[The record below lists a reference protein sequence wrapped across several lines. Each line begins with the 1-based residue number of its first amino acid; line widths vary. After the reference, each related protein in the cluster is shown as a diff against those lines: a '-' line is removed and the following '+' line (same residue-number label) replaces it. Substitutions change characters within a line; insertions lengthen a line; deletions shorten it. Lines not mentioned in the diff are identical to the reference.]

1 MLKKLMFFI
10 KIGYKILKKDV
21 IDSEDYRK
29 EYNSVSKTYDLWLN
43 EMGRFTDEIINF
55 DYVNK
60 DKKLKVL
67 DFACGTGYITKK
79 LLEKNNYC
87 EITAVDYSEEMLNQL
102 KSVTDDGVNIV
113 HSDGIEF
120 LKSTDEKYDIIYFG
134 WALSYFK
141 YDEVFRLF
149 KEVLREDGIVCIITN
164 VKGTLYKI
172 EDIFLNVMSK
182 NQREVKKP
190 MDISFNLPRGKD
202 GLIKWFNKYGFKEIE
217 VKEDEV
223 VFYFETPE
231 EVLQWINKTGA
242 AAGTAQIFKDY
253 NKIKDKLIDEIKK
266 EKYNNGKYEIN
277 HRFAYGI
284 FKIK

>member
-29 EYNSVSKTYDLWLN
+29 EYNNVSKTYDLWLN

-79 LLEKNNYC
+79 LLEKNIYC
-87 EITAVDYSEEMLNQL
+87 EITSVDYSEEMLNQL
-102 KSVTDDGVNIV
+102 KSVTDDRVNIV

-120 LKSTDEKYDIIYFG
+120 LKSTGEKYDIIYFG

-202 GLIKWFNKYGFKEIE
+202 GLIKWFNKYGFYEIK

-242 AAGTAQIFKDY
+242 AAGTAQIFKNY